1 MARQKGTGKMIA
13 DALTG
18 KVWDSITDT
27 AADLSTNKNVL
38 YNAISRHHGVYTD
51 CCGKDHILYY
61 WHGSKLTPAEALD
74 INTPL
79 TELLNLS
86 ENSYIKSKNVYYK
99 DSKDLAD
106 KMRSVEDATH
116 RLVNIMSILYRGEE
130 IED

>member
-1 MARQKGTGKMIA
+1 MIA

-38 YNAISRHHGVYTD
+38 YNSISRHHGVYTD
-51 CCGKDHILYY
+51 CKGQDHILYY
-61 WHGSKLTPAEALD
+61 WHGERMTPAETLD
-74 INTPL
+74 VNTPL